1 MNPELNW
8 NEIDTVLLDMDGTLL
23 DLAFDS
29 YFWLQLVPES
39 LSRQRDISLD
49 QAQQLIAV
57 EYQAV
62 RHTLNWYCFDYWSER
77 LGLDIY
83 QMTSDIGYRARLRD
97 DTTPFLHAL
106 RKSGRRSVLLTNAH
120 PHSLSVKVA
129 HTGLD
134 RHLDLLLSTHT
145 YGYPK
150 EDQRLWQAVQEDIGF
165 NPERTLFVDDS
176 EPILDAARTFGI
188 RYCLGVRNPDSTS
201 QQENRFRQHPSMN
214 DYLAFL
220 PDIHQS
226 IRVGN
231 QECS

>member
-39 LSRQRDISLD
+39 LSRQRNISLD
-49 QAQQLIAV
+49 QAQQLITT

-62 RHTLNWYCFDYWSER
+62 RHTLNWYCFDYWSDR

-83 QMTSDIGYRARLRD
+83 QMTSDIGHRARLRD

-106 RKSGRRSVLLTNAH
+106 RASGRRTILLTNAH

-150 EDQRLWQAVQEDIGF
+150 EDQRLWRSVQTETGF
-165 NPERTLFVDDS
+165 NPRVRCLWMTTSPYWMPPER
-176 EPILDAARTFGI
+176 
-188 RYCLGVRNPDSTS
+188 
-201 QQENRFRQHPSMN
+201 
-214 DYLAFL
+214 LAFVIVWASVIL
-220 PDIHQS
+220 
-226 IRVGN
+226 IRPAGRKPA
-231 QECS
+231 SGSTRR